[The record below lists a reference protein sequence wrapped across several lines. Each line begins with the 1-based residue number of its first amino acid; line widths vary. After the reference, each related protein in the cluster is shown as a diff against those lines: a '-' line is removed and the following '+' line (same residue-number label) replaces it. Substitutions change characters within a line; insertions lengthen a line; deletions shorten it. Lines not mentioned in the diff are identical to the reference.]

1 MAKFRVKKP
10 FEGTREGRVFDK
22 VGEVVEMT
30 VKRAEEIQH
39 NIDGSH
45 PDYGEVLERLPEE
58 TTKSA
63 AKSETDKE

>member
-10 FEGTREGRVFDK
+10 FEGSREGRVFDK

-39 NIDGSH
+39 NIDGVD
-45 PDYGEVLERLPEE
+45 PNYGEVLERLPED
-58 TTKSA
+58 TAKSA
-63 AKSETDKE
+63 AKSDTEKE

>member
-39 NIDGSH
+39 NIDGTE
-45 PDYGEVLERLPEE
+45 PDYGEVLERLPEDAP
-58 TTKSA
+58 KSA
-63 AKSETDKE
+63 DKTDKEQE